1 MHLSPGRNVKVG
13 RDQGD
18 WVFPYDKTMSG
29 KHAEIRSEDLEF
41 IVLDDGSRNG
51 IAVAVRGERPMK
63 AGQRVLIGDH
73 TLRVESL

>member
-1 MHLSPGRNVKVG
+1 MYLSPGRSVKIG
-13 RDQGD
+13 RESGD
-18 WVFPYDKTMSG
+18 WIFPYDKTMSG

-51 IAVAVRGERPMK
+51 VAVAVRGERTVK
-63 AGQRVLIGDH
+63 AGQRILIGDQ